1 MASDVTDVQQHS
13 SVANDVT
20 DVQ

>member
-1 MASDVTDVQQHS
+1 MYSS